1 MVCKTLPWICCST
14 PLGVTTK
21 PFTRSCSLWLAT
33 LLMGVLALGPFLH
46 AHYGHMQVTG
56 FHVNG
61 LESMSLATP
70 NSAPSDQR
78 SFTLPVEPESPAVGV
93 ATSLPRFEEIETHG
107 DAQPDHPGVNLLGI
121 FDFRPLTLVTAPLA
135 WLPVFRGQWAGSFQ
149 DGSPPPAHAPPL

>member
-1 MVCKTLPWICCST
+1 
-14 PLGVTTK
+14 
-21 PFTRSCSLWLAT
+21 
-33 LLMGVLALGPFLH
+33 MGVLALGPFLH

-56 FHVNG
+56 FLVNG

-107 DAQPDHPGVNLLGI
+107 DAQPDHPGVNLLGF
-121 FDFRPLTLVTAPLA
+121 FDFRPLNLVVSPLA

-149 DGSPPPAHAPPL
+149 AGSPPPAHAPPL